1 MAGLYFEDFELG
13 KVYRHEVTKTFT
25 LPESIQVT
33 SMYMETEP
41 TYLDEEWAAMHAR
54 NRRIEINPLYAL
66 SFVMGVQVTE
76 LTLGTTL
83 GNLAMTDVSFPNPVY
98 PGDTLHGQTT
108 ILDKRESKSRGDR
121 GVVVFLQEG
130 YNQRGERV
138 ATCRRKAMMLRRV
151 AHATTT
157 LAQKES

>member
-1 MAGLYFEDFELG
+1 MAGLYFEDFEVG

-25 LPESIQVT
+25 LADSIQVT

-41 TYLDEEWAAMHAR
+41 TYLDEEWAAKHAR
-54 NRRIEINPLYAL
+54 NRRIEINPFYAL

-98 PGDTLHGQTT
+98 PGDTLRGQTT
-108 ILDKRESKSRGDR
+108 ILDKRESKTRGDR
-121 GVVVFLQEG
+121 GVVEFLQEG
-130 YNQRGERV
+130 YNQRGERI
-138 ATCRRKAMMLRRV
+138 ATCRRKAMMLRRI
-151 AHATTT
+151 AHAT
-157 LAQKES
+157 AAVDQVAR